1 MIRPLGVIGLAAL
14 VLQGCAEMPLPW
26 VNAAPAGAG
35 QGQQTAAGV
44 KGSPPV
50 PARKPSEEVALKTDP
65 STGGEAEGGGTDVE
79 TLLGLDFKSVR
90 VLLGNPSLEEI
101 KALATVWAY
110 NGRGCVLSVFFFPH
124 VDGGEYRA
132 LTYDVKGAEE
142 AAGLSQ
148 RCFSELL
155 RDRRKAEV
163 N

>member
-1 MIRPLGVIGLAAL
+1 MIRPLGVIGLAVL
-14 VLQGCAEMPLPW
+14 VLQGCAELPLPW
-26 VNAAPAGAG
+26 TETAPAGSSQQQAKAG
-35 QGQQTAAGV
+35 E

-50 PARKPSEEVALKTDP
+50 PERKPSEEVALKTDP
-65 STGGEAEGGGTDVE
+65 STGVETEGGEADVE
-79 TLLGLDFKSVR
+79 TLLGLDFESVR
-90 VLLGNPSLEEI
+90 DLLGNPSLEEI

-142 AAGLSQ
+142 DAGLSQ